1 MSWWPGG
8 RDPREAG
15 APSLPSRVIFALTPP
30 LVLAVLAVISAGAAN
45 WVVRQL
51 YRPDYPDAPHYVT
64 WLGVIVCT
72 GYALRELAEAGRRSG
87 KQWWGSARN
96 WVLIAATLLTI
107 VICVPTGA
115 QDSALRLGLGGLAAF
130 ALFLCF
136 LLSALRTRDGAAR
149 AWWLLA
155 LVALAMVAREGFLLA
170 ARTLPAQTVAWGY
183 ANAAAI
189 AAVLVLVVALGWTA
203 DPNVLSLHT
212 FYKAR
217 LVRAYLGASNARR
230 AASAAEITEAVAGDN
245 VRLSAMDGPSRGG
258 PYHLVNTTLNLVGG
272 RDLSTVQRSAASFV
286 LSPLYCGSS
295 RTGYRRTHEYMTD
308 EMTLGTALAIS
319 GAAASPNMGSLTP
332 SAALAMLMTLVNV
345 RLGYWAPT
353 PNRGD
358 WKDRQARLW
367 PIYMLREFLSQTTE
381 LGSYCYLTDGG
392 HFDNTG
398 LYSLVERGCRYIV
411 LADCGADPKPCF
423 QDLGNAIR
431 RCRIDFGTEF
441 DLDLTPLRPE
451 TAATARRHHIVGRLR
466 YTRAHADTLGWA
478 PEDDDRNGII
488 VVIKPTVAHA
498 ASADVRQ
505 YALENGAFP
514 QQTTADQWYDEAQ
527 FESYRKLGYDS
538 AGAAFGGL
546 EALGA
551 LARPGGVSSTEVAA
565 LFVELQARGKEV

>member
-1 MSWWPGG
+1 
-8 RDPREAG
+8 
-15 APSLPSRVIFALTPP
+15 
-30 LVLAVLAVISAGAAN
+30 
-45 WVVRQL
+45 
-51 YRPDYPDAPHYVT
+51 
-64 WLGVIVCT
+64 
-72 GYALRELAEAGRRSG
+72 
-87 KQWWGSARN
+87 
-96 WVLIAATLLTI
+96 
-107 VICVPTGA
+107 
-115 QDSALRLGLGGLAAF
+115 
-130 ALFLCF
+130 
-136 LLSALRTRDGAAR
+136 
-149 AWWLLA
+149 
-155 LVALAMVAREGFLLA
+155 
-170 ARTLPAQTVAWGY
+170 
-183 ANAAAI
+183 
-189 AAVLVLVVALGWTA
+189 
-203 DPNVLSLHT
+203 
-212 FYKAR
+212 
-217 LVRAYLGASNARR
+217 
-230 AASAAEITEAVAGDN
+230 
-245 VRLSAMDGPSRGG
+245 
-258 PYHLVNTTLNLVGG
+258 VNTTLNLVGG

-367 PIYMLREFLSQTTE
+367 PVYMLREFLSQTTE
-381 LGSYCYLTDGG
+381 LSSYCYLTDGG

-423 QDLGNAIR
+423 EDLGNAIR

-441 DLDLTPLRPE
+441 DLDLTPLRDD
-451 TAATARRHHIVGRLR
+451 TAADARRHYIVGRLR
-466 YTRAHADTLGWA
+466 YTQAHADTLGWA
-478 PEDDDRNGII
+478 PDDDGRNGTI
-488 VVIKPTVAHA
+488 VVIKPTVARA

-538 AGAAFGGL
+538 AGSAFAGL
-546 EALGA
+546 TSLGA
-551 LARPGGVSSTEVAA
+551 LARGQGVSSADVAA
-565 LFVELQARGKEV
+565 VFVELQARGQGAP